1 MTFEMLFVNSSSRQ
15 MIGICFVYVV
25 SSFETLGWFCDWRFQ
40 YCHNLINLS
49 RDSGLFNLYE
59 TMTFEMLF
67 VDPSS
72 QQMIDIFVF
81 LSLLS
86 VHGHR
91 LPAGRI
97 MAWGLARVL
106 DLVWT

>member
-81 LSLLS
+81 FVFMVSS
-86 VHGHR
+86 WSQIARGPHS
-91 LPAGRI
+91 
-97 MAWGLARVL
+97 GLGL
-106 DLVWT
+106 GSSS

>member
-1 MTFEMLFVNSSSRQ
+1 MTFEMLFMNSSSRQ

-81 LSLLS
+81 CLYGQFMVTDCPRAAFWL
-86 VHGHR
+86 G
-91 LPAGRI
+91 
-97 MAWGLARVL
+97 AWLEFL
-106 DLVWT
+106 I